1 MTGPQGSGN
10 HLFSKVLGQNNQISG
25 WDSLQDKVWEA
36 HEYEPYAEYW
46 KDPTKLV
53 DLDFTDNFNFF
64 ITSISCPYFYD
75 GQETIPD
82 YELFSFYLKLKVK
95 MKYLI
100 IGRDKTILDYQQ
112 LRLRKKHTTHVF
124 KDNIDYLLKQE
135 HMFISQELL
144 YLYRLPYLNSI
155 ERWIGVN
162 ETKDDTLLESM
173 LKTDANKKYINQSE
187 NTELDD
193 TIRSLMKGI
202 QRLP

>member
-10 HLFSKVLGQNNQISG
+10 HLFSKALGQNNQISG

-53 DLDFTDNFNFF
+53 DLDFSDNFNFF

-82 YELFSFYLKLKVK
+82 YHIFGEYMKLRVK
-95 MKYLI
+95 LKYLI
-100 IGRDKTILDYQQ
+100 IGRDKNILDYQQ
-112 LRLRKKHTTHVF
+112 LRLRGKHTTHVF
-124 KDNIDYLLKQE
+124 QDNINYLLEQE

-144 YLYRLPYLNSI
+144 YLYKLPYLNTI
-155 ERWIGVN
+155 EKWIGVDI
-162 ETKDDTLLESM
+162 TTDDTKLNKMIEL
-173 LKTDANKKYINQSE
+173 DANKKYINQSE